1 VYTRVYTA
9 VLHVRYDLLVLESV
23 FIEQEAAKRTGRAV
37 RACVSIET
45 IPRDTT
51 RLTRIAATMA
61 PASPLAGAVLLHLCI
76 AGATASRPLVKLD
89 GLNLRTHQLLHPIV
103 VDDRGAARALGG
115 AHHTRVPGTATEHA
129 RRSRLQLTAFGR
141 AYDVVLHRS
150 DDLTSGSYTRTRH
163 TANGS
168 VAHTKRHEIDHCY
181 YHGKVSGQPGSI
193 VTAYTCEGGVEASIR
208 TEDGEHLLLL
218 PSSRV
223 VELQGSAP
231 PGHLVAVDCP
241 KNRRHKQAV
250 PVDEVE
256 TVVSGDRFIAL

>member
-1 VYTRVYTA
+1 
-9 VLHVRYDLLVLESV
+9 
-23 FIEQEAAKRTGRAV
+23 
-37 RACVSIET
+37 
-45 IPRDTT
+45 
-51 RLTRIAATMA
+51 MA
-61 PASPLAGAVLLHLCI
+61 PTSPLAGAVLLHLCI

-231 PGHLVAVDCP
+231 PGRGAGQLPQHVMWRSSDHLVAVDCP